1 MIFAAHQPHYLPWIR
16 YLHKVAAADVFVLLD
31 DAQYTKNG
39 WQNRNRVKGAEGP
52 ILLTV
57 PVQAHLGDRI
67 LDVVP
72 AGSRWVRRHLAT
84 LDTCYGETLCPWKKA
99 LQDVLEAHAEGP
111 LSLLNEAVLR
121 ALAEAFGIRT
131 PILRSS
137 EIGVDGRAS
146 TRLAAIG
153 RALGA
158 DTYLTGPHA
167 LEAYLDPRPFEA
179 EGIGLAVQHWDCPR
193 YPQRFPGAGF
203 VPDLCALDL
212 VVNRPHDALEILL
225 SGGAV
230 GGLEAATVGE
240 GRER

>member
-1 MIFAAHQPHYLPWIR
+1 MMFAAHQPHYLPWMR

-67 LDVVP
+67 LDVAP
-72 AGSRWVRRHLAT
+72 AGTGWVRRHLAT
-84 LDTCYGETLCPWKKA
+84 LATCYGETLRPWGQA
-99 LQDVLEAHAEGP
+99 LRDALEAHAGAP

-121 ALAEAFGIRT
+121 VLVEAFGMRT
-131 PILRSS
+131 PLLRSS
-137 EIGVDGRAS
+137 EIAVEGRAS
-146 TRLAAIG
+146 TRLGAIG

-158 DTYLTGPHA
+158 DTYLTGSHA

-193 YPQRFPGAGF
+193 YPQRFPEAGF

-212 VVNRPHDALEILL
+212 VVNRPLDALEILL

-230 GGLEAATVGE
+230 RGLGTVAVGGSGE
-240 GRER
+240 R